1 MLAKPEKM
9 KIVGDVKESN
19 ARMRVLLVDVCT
31 TAAEA
36 LKAAREA
43 ESDGERWRHLGAGV
57 GALRSMLRPKPET
70 LSFYTEIDYYLRHDE
85 RLRWTAEPASGSGNV
100 SHTPLGAREFV
111 LSNPPMRDLPP
122 GADGVEALAEPIDP
136 KAPKMVRGEAVC
148 PHRYDRVDIYRLGP
162 MDFVRQDNTDGR
174 VTYTS
179 LADTSGTHPQPRL
192 YRMTIIPR
200 DGGGRVVCIFGTFG
214 ELVGKFVATM
224 GTRND
229 IERAARWLCASIVA
243 RAYHKRAS
251 QARWRANKKAR
262 MAAEAEQQADYGK
275 AAEPLTPEEELAETV
290 AGQKEGL

>member
-9 KIVGDVKESN
+9 KIVGDVKKSN
-19 ARMRVLLVDVCT
+19 DRMRALLVDVCT

-70 LSFYTEIDYYLRHDE
+70 LAFFTEVDYYLRHDGH
-85 RLRWTAEPASGSGNV
+85 LRWTADGGAGTGPV
-100 SHTPLGAREFV
+100 YTTPISERDFV
-111 LSNPPMRDLPP
+111 LSNPPMGDLPP
-122 GADGVEALAEPIDP
+122 GADGVEAHAEPIDP

-148 PHRYDRVDIYRLGP
+148 PHRYDRVDIFRLGP

-214 ELVGKFVATM
+214 ELVGKFVAPM
-224 GTRND
+224 GKRDD
-229 IERAARWLCASIVA
+229 IEHAARWLCASIVA

-262 MAAEAEQQADYGK
+262 MAAEAEQQADDSK
-275 AAEPLTPEEELAETV
+275 AAPRPEPLADTV
-290 AGQKEGL
+290 ARQKEGL